1 MTAWDDRSKRS
12 YGRGAPNPR
21 PPEKGRNMKYRLS
34 IDELERISKSP
45 WLTDRER
52 IVFDLYYRRGW
63 AIEAI
68 AAEIYVSRGTVNNV
82 LKSIRSK

>member
-1 MTAWDDRSKRS
+1 
-12 YGRGAPNPR
+12 
-21 PPEKGRNMKYRLS
+21 MKYRYS
-34 IDELERISKSP
+34 IAELERISKSP

-63 AIEAI
+63 EIEAI
-68 AAEIYVSRGTVNNV
+68 AAEIYVSRGTVNNI